1 MVDRLLANDWVLR
14 ILSLLLAIGIWAQVT
29 PSPNPNPTVVRPFT
43 GLPVTVQNTGSLSVS
58 TDPTTVR
65 VELKGP
71 AQILDA
77 IQPSAIQ
84 VTVSSPSAAPGR
96 YQAPVEVSA
105 PFAGAEVIAVQPA
118 QVTIVLTRPAIP

>member
-29 PSPNPNPTVVRPFT
+29 LSPNPTVVRKFT
-43 GLPVTVQNTGSLSVS
+43 GLPVTVQNTGSLGVS
-58 TDPTTVR
+58 TIPATVR

-105 PFAGAEVIAVQPA
+105 PIAGTEVIAVQPA
-118 QVTIVLTRPAIP
+118 QATIILTRPAIP